1 MKIDEGYLEE
11 LGGKVF
17 FFNENREKRTNIRQ
31 NQKTLI
37 FHFSSLLTATNENS
51 ILLGTLCMRLC
62 QYPVFRDFQI
72 YPNFKKLAC
81 SAILETTRMQS
92 LLY

>member
-37 FHFSSLLTATNENS
+37 FHISSFLTAPNENS
-51 ILLGTLCMRLC
+51 ILFGTLCTRLC
-62 QYPVFRDFQI
+62 QHPVSEIFR
-72 YPNFKKLAC
+72 Y
-81 SAILETTRMQS
+81 ILIS
-92 LLY
+92 KN